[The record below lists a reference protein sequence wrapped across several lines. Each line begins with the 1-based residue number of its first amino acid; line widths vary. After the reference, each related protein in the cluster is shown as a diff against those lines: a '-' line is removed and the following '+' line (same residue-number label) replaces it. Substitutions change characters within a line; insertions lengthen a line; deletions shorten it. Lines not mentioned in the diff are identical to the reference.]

1 MKSLTPIAVLAA
13 AAALFG
19 SSASAVSAAPETAAQ
34 AFAKFDAAWAKLT
47 SYSCTLTSHEVEGTR
62 VQDRVYQLYFRK
74 PYDTRMNVTAG
85 DDKGAEAVYT
95 GGDTVKGHHG
105 GWLSFVHLNL
115 NIHNSQATS
124 VRGTT
129 IAEANFEALVEHI
142 KGLSGA
148 TIDTTPDGDRMKID
162 VSVADPSTD
171 QNVTREMM
179 VLGADGLP
187 VEFDQWEGQDLVKHQ
202 TFADLKVNVDI
213 PDSTFSL

>member
-1 MKSLTPIAVLAA
+1 MKSMKPIAAFAA
-13 AAALFG
+13 AAALLG
-19 SSASAVSAAPETAAQ
+19 SAASAVSAAPATATQ
-34 AFAKFDAAWAKLT
+34 AFAKFDAAWAKVT

-74 PYDTRMNVTAG
+74 PYDMRMNVTDG

-95 GGDTVKGHHG
+95 GGDRVKGHHG

-115 NIHNSQATS
+115 DIHNSQATS

-129 IAEANFEALVEHI
+129 IADANFEALVEHI

-148 TIDTTPDGDRMKID
+148 TIDETLDGDQTKID
-162 VSVADPSTD
+162 ATVADASAD
-171 QNVTREMM
+171 DNVTREMM

-187 VEFDQWEGQDLVKHQ
+187 VEFDQWQGQELVKHQ